1 MTGDGAVELFERL
14 VMDDPE
20 ALSFLDDRIAEMDER
35 SRPTTDERTAL
46 EKRLRAEL
54 WPADG
59 RVDETSW
66 FVAVQPGTDTETG
79 EPARRLFLAPRS
91 SALRRV
97 WPTVFREWQ
106 LERVPQLAALAAR
119 ATLAAYSDDTKATEA
134 NAADELTTAVRTA
147 LPGLLAAVGDP
158 PPNDAHARAVAWLR
172 ERPLTKVQSYARAVA
187 KLAWTADKWD
197 DPWTAAMFVADAW
210 WKLKVRNE
218 LPAYARPGLPSDVL
232 SNITQVRHLQR
243 DDELS
248 RQRSQAA
255 GKEITTWAATTSGVP
270 VVGLDVANLDASLV
284 DPKLLR
290 GLPAQRLLRFVMHRA
305 HELYDETGDLGSATR
320 ITVDG
325 GWRGLAE
332 ALGMRTGEKATKVAE
347 LTAKAMQAAWVKTP
361 RGEGGLFLVH
371 HEKRG
376 PGRREEVSL
385 TIHENGPLSPRF
397 VARELQG
404 HSPKIVPVPLPSL
417 MPPMVGR
424 PNEHGAIATLQLL
437 TLRELRL
444 KATELVEQGAVA
456 ISRARWNEL
465 AKESGVPL
473 PLVDELLTAWR
484 TGDEDAP
491 PFIVTNGELVD
502 LAPAYAKERRFIEDG
517 GRLSLEGRRRGRR
530 SQRKRLRG

>member
-20 ALSFLDDRIAEMDER
+20 ALSFVGDRIAAMDER
-35 SRPTTDERTAL
+35 ARPTPEERARL
-46 EKRLRAEL
+46 DKRLRAAL

-59 RVDETSW
+59 KVDETSW
-66 FVAVQPGTDTETG
+66 FVSV
-79 EPARRLFLAPRS
+79 RRNEDGAQVVSLAPRS

-106 LERVPQLAALAAR
+106 LERLPQLAAFAAR
-119 ATLAAYSDDTKATEA
+119 ATLAAYSDDPKATEA
-134 NAADELTTAVRTA
+134 SAERELTAAVRAA

-158 PPNDAHARAVAWLR
+158 TPNDAHARAVAWLR
-172 ERPLTKVQSYARAVA
+172 ERPLKKVRSYARAVA

-232 SNITQVRHLQR
+232 SNITRVRHLQR

-248 RQRSQAA
+248 RQRSKRE
-255 GKEITTWAATTSGVP
+255 GKALTTWAATTSGVP
-270 VVGLDVANLDASLV
+270 VVGLDVSSLDASLV

-305 HELYDETGDLGSATR
+305 HDRYDETGDVDTATR
-320 ITVDG
+320 ITVAG
-325 GWRGLAE
+325 GWRGLTE
-332 ALGMRTGEKATKVAE
+332 ALDMTPGEKNVE
-347 LTAKAMQAAWVKTP
+347 LVRLTAKALAAAWVKTP
-361 RGEGGLFLVH
+361 LGEGSLLMVH

-385 TIHENGPLSPRF
+385 TAHEKGPLSPRYA
-397 VARELQG
+397 ARLLQG
-404 HSPKIVPVPLPSL
+404 RSPKIVPVPLPSL

-444 KATELVEQGAVA
+444 KATELVEQGGVA
-456 ISRARWNEL
+456 IPLARWCEL
-465 AKESGVPL
+465 AEESGVPRTLL
-473 PLVDELLTAWR
+473 PELLEAWR
-484 TGDEDAP
+484 TGDEHTPA
-491 PFIVTNGELVD
+491 FIVTTGELVD
-502 LAPAYAKERRFIEDG
+502 LAPAYAKERRFIMDG
-517 GRLSLEGRRRGRR
+517 GLLSLEGRRRGRR
-530 SQRKRLRG
+530 KRLRG